1 MATTTAPLVEQ
12 IQAAQAAPAAVPQ
25 RSILDNLVENHE
37 ARRQAEAAI
46 ADGISASKYAKGAGI
61 DPDMATYL
69 IALGRDFGL
78 NAAQSLQAIDLV
90 GGRPALRALY
100 KAAFL
105 IQAGYSWK
113 VLKHDDTVSAY
124 RFYLRGE
131 ALTDANE
138 KPLDFAY
145 TMEEAVRAGYVEK
158 ARGGDGKKAGNYD
171 RIPKNM
177 LYARMIS
184 NFHRWHAP
192 QVMGAT
198 MPEVG
203 ELIDAAITETESR
216 MERSTAAAALTE
228 RIAAAK
234 AEAAQ

>member
-1 MATTTAPLVEQ
+1 MSTQAAPLVEQ
-12 IQAAQAAPAAVPQ
+12 IQAAQVAPAPVPQ
-25 RSILDNLVENHE
+25 RSILDNLIENHE
-37 ARRQAEAAI
+37 ARRQAEASI
-46 ADGISASKYAKGAGI
+46 ADGISANKYAKGAGV
-61 DPDMATYL
+61 DPDSATYI

-78 NAAQSLQAIDLV
+78 NAAQSLQAIDLI
-90 GGRPALRALY
+90 GGRPALRAMY

-113 VLKHDDTVSAY
+113 VLKHDDTISSY

-131 ALTDANE
+131 VLTDAE
-138 KPLDFAY
+138 DKPLNISF
-145 TMEEAVRAGYVEK
+145 TMEEANKAGYVER
-158 ARGGDGKKAGNYD
+158 ARGKDGKAPGNYD
-171 RIPKNM
+171 KIPKNM
-177 LYARMIS
+177 LFARMIS

-216 MERSTAAAALTE
+216 MERSTVAAGLAEKL
-228 RIAAAK
+228 AAAK
-234 AEAAQ
+234 AEATQ